1 MTTTTPDRM
10 TAARHPRKER
20 TAEIVAAID
29 AHRRDART
37 ARAAGDLDEAWRLLE
52 RTHILSQPWAW
63 PHVRSHVDML
73 GLAVHARDRREIVG
87 QIVRTLVAGP
97 GSAVGRYPLGNT
109 GRSNVPATQPMPVP
123 EDLAE
128 LLRAG

>member
-1 MTTTTPDRM
+1 MTTTTTDRM
-10 TAARHPRKER
+10 TTARHPRHAR
-20 TAEIVAAID
+20 TPEITAAINAD
-29 AHRRDART
+29 RRAARIARDA
-37 ARAAGDLDEAWRLLE
+37 GNLDEAWRLLE

-73 GLAVHARDRREIVG
+73 RLAVHARDRREVLG

-109 GRSNVPATQPMPVP
+109 GRSNVSATQPMPIP
-123 EDLAE
+123 QDLAE
-128 LLRAG
+128 LLTSR